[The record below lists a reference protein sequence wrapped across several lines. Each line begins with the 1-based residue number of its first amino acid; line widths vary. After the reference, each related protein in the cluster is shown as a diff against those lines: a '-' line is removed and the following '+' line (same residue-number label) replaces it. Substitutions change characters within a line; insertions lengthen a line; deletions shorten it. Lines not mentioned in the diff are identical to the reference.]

1 MKRVSSLE
9 KYLLKNS
16 NERQIRSKNYTH
28 IYIYIHI
35 KKSRINK
42 VSTINPPY
50 YPAYI
55 SCRLYLKEMNIDLAK
70 FADLVMRG
78 MACVIGGGVISGGN
92 RCQVLDG

>member
-1 MKRVSSLE
+1 MNV
-9 KYLLKNS
+9 KYVRK
-16 NERQIRSKNYTH
+16 ITHTH
-28 IYIYIHI
+28 IYIHTYK